1 MKHYFLFLIFMSV
14 LTGTTGIFADSSKKP
29 LNNFS
34 FQQIAAFPDSAGVA
48 GALAGIDGDVMII
61 AGGSNFPDKPPWNNG
76 TKTYY
81 SDIRVLNLKHESSP
95 VWIDQPTRLAQ
106 PMGYSA
112 VVTTSQGIVC
122 LGGETAEGPVNDAFI
137 LRFDNV
143 KRIVT
148 ITELP
153 RLPAARTGATAT
165 IIENR
170 VYFLGGQNRNKF
182 SDEMFSLDLSKP
194 SQGWKIEPKLPKP
207 VAFAVA
213 VTQSNGE
220 TNCIYLLGGRAK
232 LPSDVVTQFSD
243 TVYSFQPKTGTWQEE
258 SRLPMPLS
266 AGCGVALGFAS
277 IFLIGGDNGEFFNAN
292 EQRQQLIDTENDPII
307 KQKLIAE
314 KKRLLEEHQGF
325 RREVFLYNT
334 ITKVWTIPFH
344 LPEGSQVTTPALIRT
359 SDKSSN
365 IIIPCGESKP
375 GIRTDKINSFQ
386 IFSQTRFTLID
397 YGVLALYMLSVLG
410 LGFLFMRTNA
420 TQGDFFLGG
429 GRLPWWAVGISIFA
443 TMLSA
448 ITFLSI
454 PAKAFAA
461 EWRMFPYNFAILIV
475 APLII
480 RYYLPYFRNMNL
492 GTAYEYL
499 EIRFNRTIRY
509 FASALFAFFMISRI
523 AIILFLPSLALNI
536 VTGIDVYF
544 CIILMS
550 LVTITY
556 CTLGGMEAVVWN
568 DVLQGIILILGAVI
582 SLIVLVFTSPGG
594 IAGFFETAYT
604 AGKFYTFDFRFD
616 LTQPVFWVV
625 MVGGLANSLITYS
638 SDQSLVQRYMCTA
651 KNFQAVR
658 SIWFNALMAIP
669 VILIFFPIGTALFTY
684 YHGNPEQFDAV
695 LKNTDAVYPL
705 FIVNGLPA
713 GFSGL
718 VIAAIF
724 AAAMSTLSANINS
737 VSVSISIDF
746 LNNWFPKFSQ
756 RYPVRIPQVVGIL
769 SGLLGMV
776 LALFLATW
784 DVKSLWDQFNTF
796 LGLFTGTLGGLFLMG
811 VFSKRINSVGAMTG
825 LILSFMVV
833 FFVHLYTPL
842 SFLLY
847 GFLGMISCYVTG
859 YIVSLFLGGS
869 AKTIVVIQ
877 KTET

>member
-1 MKHYFLFLIFMSV
+1 M
-14 LTGTTGIFADSSKKP
+14 
-29 LNNFS
+29 LNHFS
-34 FQQIAAFPDSAGVA
+34 FQQIAAFPDSSGVA
-48 GALAGIDGDVMII
+48 GVLAGIDGEAMII
-61 AGGSNFPDKPPWNNG
+61 AGGSNFPDKPPWDGG

-81 SDIRVLNLKHESSP
+81 SDIRILMLNSESSP
-95 VWIDQPTRLAQ
+95 VWIDQPTQLAK
-106 PMGYSA
+106 PIAYSA
-112 VVTTSQGIVC
+112 VVQTPLGIVC
-122 LGGETAEGPVNDAFI
+122 LGGETAEGPTNNAFI
-137 LRFDNV
+137 LRFDNT

-148 ITELP
+148 VTELP
-153 RLPAARTGATAT
+153 PLPEAETGASAAV
-165 IIENR
+165 IGNR
-170 VYFLGGQNRNKF
+170 IYFLGGQNRNDF
-182 SDEMFSLDLSKP
+182 SDKMFSLDLSKP
-194 SQGWKIEPKLPKP
+194 SQGWRTEPILPKP

-220 TNCIYLLGGRAK
+220 TNCIYLLGGRSK
-232 LPSDVVTQFSD
+232 LPEYIVTQFSNA
-243 TVYSFQPKTGTWQEE
+243 VYSFQPKTGVWREE
-258 SRLPMPLS
+258 SHLPMPLS
-266 AGCGVALGFAS
+266 AGCGAAAGIAS

-292 EQRQQLIDTENDPII
+292 EQRQFQIDTENDPII
-307 KQKLIAE
+307 KQKFLAE

-334 ITKVWTIPFH
+334 ITKVWTVPFQ

-375 GIRTDKINSFQ
+375 GIRTNKINSFQ
-386 IFSQTRFTLID
+386 IFSKTQFTLID
-397 YGVLALYMLSVLG
+397 YGVLAFYMLSVLG

-429 GRLPWWAVGISIFA
+429 GRLPWWAIGISIFA

-454 PAKAFAA
+454 PAKAFAT
-461 EWRMFPYNFAILIV
+461 EWRMFPYNLATLIA
-475 APLII
+475 APLVI

-499 EIRFNRTIRY
+499 ELRFNRTIRY
-509 FASALFAFFMISRI
+509 FASLLFTFFMISRI
-523 AIILFLPSLALNI
+523 AIVLFLPSLALNI

-568 DVLQGIILILGAVI
+568 DVMQGIILLLGAVI
-582 SLIVLVFTSPGG
+582 SLTVLVFTSQGG
-594 IAGFFETAYT
+594 ITGFFETAYT
-604 AGKFYTFDFRFD
+604 AGKFHTFDFRFD

-625 MVGGLANSLITYS
+625 MAGAVANNLIVYS
-638 SDQSLVQRYMCTA
+638 SDQSLVQRYMCTT
-651 KNFQAVR
+651 NNRQAVW
-658 SIWFNALMAIP
+658 SIWLNALLTIP
-669 VILIFFPIGTALFTY
+669 VILLFFPIGTALFTY
-684 YHGNPEQFDAV
+684 YHGNPEQFDV
-695 LKNTDAVYPL
+695 TLKNTDAVYPL

-737 VSVSISIDF
+737 VSVSISVDF

-756 RYPVRIPQVVGIL
+756 RYPVRIPQIVGIL
-769 SGLLGMV
+769 SGLLGMA
-776 LALFLATW
+776 LALFLVTW

-796 LGLFTGTLGGLFLMG
+796 LGLFTGTLGGLFMMG
-811 VFSKRINSVGAMTG
+811 VFSKRINSVGAMSG
-825 LILSFMVV
+825 LILSFTVV
-833 FFVHLYTPL
+833 LGVHLYTPL

-847 GFLGMISCYVTG
+847 GLLGMISCYVTG
-859 YIVSLFLGGS
+859 YVISLFLGGP
-869 AKTIVVIQ
+869 AKTIVVTQ
-877 KTET
+877 KLET

>member
-1 MKHYFLFLIFMSV
+1 MKHCFLFLIFMSV
-14 LTGTTGIFADSSKKP
+14 LTGTSELFADSSKKP
-29 LNNFS
+29 LNHFS
-34 FQQIAAFPDSAGVA
+34 FQQIASLPNSAGIA
-48 GALAGIDGDVMII
+48 GALAGIDGEVMIV
-61 AGGSNFPDKPPWNNG
+61 AGGSNFPDKPPWNGG

-81 SDIRVLNLKHESSP
+81 SDIHVLALKPESSP
-95 VWIDQPTRLAQ
+95 FWIDQPTRLAK

-112 VVTTSQGIVC
+112 VAQTSHGIVC
-122 LGGETAEGPVNDAFI
+122 LGGETAEGATDDAFI
-137 LRFDNV
+137 LRFDTI
-143 KRIVT
+143 KKIVT
-148 ITELP
+148 IKELP
-153 RLPAARTGATAT
+153 RLPVARTGATAT
-165 IIENR
+165 AIGNR
-170 VYFLGGQNRNKF
+170 VYFLGGQNRNGF
-182 SDEMFSLDLSKP
+182 SDEMFSLDLSEP
-194 SQGWKIEPKLPKP
+194 SQGWKTEPKLPQP
-207 VAFAVA
+207 IAFATA

-232 LPSDVVTQFSD
+232 LPENITTQFSD
-243 TVYSFQPKTGTWQEE
+243 AVYSFQPKTGTWHEE
-258 SRLPMPLS
+258 TRLPMPLS
-266 AGCGVALGFAS
+266 AGSSATLGIAS

-292 EQRQQLIDTENDPII
+292 EQRQQLIDTENNQNI
-307 KQKLIAE
+307 KQKLLDE

-344 LPEGSQVTTPALIRT
+344 LPEGSQVTTPALVRT
-359 SDKSSN
+359 SDKSYN

-375 GIRTDKINSFQ
+375 GVRTDKINSLQ
-386 IFSQTRFTLID
+386 IFSKTQFTLID
-397 YGVLALYMLSVLG
+397 YGVLAFYMLSVLG
-410 LGFLFMRTNA
+410 LGFLFLRANA

-448 ITFLSI
+448 ITFLSV
-454 PAKAFAA
+454 PAKAFAT
-461 EWRMFPYNFAILIV
+461 EWRMFPYNLATILV

-499 EIRFNRTIRY
+499 ELRFNRTIRY
-509 FASALFAFFMISRI
+509 FASLLFAFFMISRI
-523 AIILFLPSLALNI
+523 AIVLFLPSLALNI

-568 DVLQGIILILGAVI
+568 DVLQGIILFLGAII
-582 SLIVLVFTSPGG
+582 SLVVLVFASQGG
-594 IAGFFETAYT
+594 IAGFFETAYN
-604 AGKFYTFDFRFD
+604 AGKFHTFDLRFD

-625 MVGGLANSLITYS
+625 MAGGIANNLIVYS
-638 SDQSLVQRYMCTA
+638 SDQSLVQRYMCTT
-651 KNFQAVR
+651 NSRQAVW
-658 SIWFNALMAIP
+658 SIWLNALLAIP
-669 VILIFFPIGTALFTY
+669 VILLFFPIGTALFTY

-705 FIVNGLPA
+705 FIVNGLPP

-737 VSVSISIDF
+737 VSVSISVDF

-811 VFSKRINSVGAMTG
+811 VFSKRINSVGAMFG
-825 LILSFMVV
+825 LILSFTAVLL
-833 FFVHLYTPL
+833 VHLYTPL

-847 GFLGMISCYVTG
+847 GFLGMISCYIIG
-859 YIVSLFLGGS
+859 YIVSLFFGGS

-877 KTET
+877 TTET

>member
-1 MKHYFLFLIFMSV
+1 MI
-14 LTGTTGIFADSSKKP
+14 GTSEIFADSSKEP
-29 LNNFS
+29 LNHFS
-34 FQQIAAFPDSAGVA
+34 FQQIATFPDSIGVA

-61 AGGSNFPDKPPWNNG
+61 AGGSNFPDKSPWNGG

-81 SDIRVLNLKHESSP
+81 SDIRVLALKPESSP
-95 VWIDQPTRLAQ
+95 VWIEQPTRLAK
-106 PMGYSA
+106 PTAYSA
-112 VVTTSQGIVC
+112 VVQTQQGIVC
-122 LGGETAEGPVNDAFI
+122 LGGETTEGSINDAFI
-137 LRFDNV
+137 LRFDTA
-143 KRIVT
+143 KQIVA
-148 ITELP
+148 IKELP
-153 RLPAARTGATAT
+153 PLPITVTAASAVVVG
-165 IIENR
+165 NR
-170 VYFLGGQNRNKF
+170 VYFLGGQNRNEF
-182 SDEMFSLDLSKP
+182 SDKMFSLDLSDP
-194 SQGWKIEPKLPKP
+194 SQGWKTETKLPKP
-207 VAFAVA
+207 IAFAVA
-213 VTQSNGE
+213 ITQSNGD

-232 LPSDVVTQFSD
+232 LPNNVVTQFSD
-243 TVYSFQPKTGTWQEE
+243 AVYSFQPKTGIWHEE

-266 AGCGVALGFAS
+266 AGCGAAVGFAS

-292 EQRQQLIDTENDPII
+292 EQRQQLIDAENDPII
-307 KQKLIAE
+307 KQKLVAE
-314 KKRLLEEHQGF
+314 KKQLLEEHQGF

-344 LPEGSQVTTPALIRT
+344 LSEGSQVTTPALIRT

-375 GIRTDKINSFQ
+375 GVRTDKINSFQ
-386 IFSQTRFTLID
+386 IFSKTRFTLID

-410 LGFLFMRTNA
+410 LGFLFMRANT
-420 TQGDFFLGG
+420 TQSDFFLGG

-448 ITFLSI
+448 ITFLSV
-454 PAKAFAA
+454 PAKAFAT
-461 EWRMFPYNFAILIV
+461 EWRMFPYNLATLIV
-475 APLII
+475 APLVI

-499 EIRFNRTIRY
+499 ELRFNRTIRY
-509 FASALFAFFMISRI
+509 FASLLFAFFMISRI
-523 AIILFLPSLALNI
+523 AIVLFLPALALNI

-582 SLIVLVFTSPGG
+582 SLIVLVFTSQNG
-594 IAGFFETAYT
+594 ITGFFETVCN
-604 AGKFYTFDFRFD
+604 AGKFHTFDFRFD
-616 LTQPVFWVV
+616 LTEPVFWVV
-625 MVGGLANSLITYS
+625 AVGAFANNLIVYS
-638 SDQSLVQRYMCTA
+638 SDQSLVQRYMCTT
-651 KNFQAVR
+651 NNRQAVW
-658 SIWFNALMAIP
+658 SIWLNALLAIP

-737 VSVSISIDF
+737 VSVSISVDF
-746 LNNWFPKFSQ
+746 LNNWFPKISQ
-756 RYPVRIPQVVGIL
+756 RYPVRLPQIVGIL
-769 SGLLGMV
+769 SGFLGMT

-825 LILSFMVV
+825 LILSFVVV
-833 FFVHLYTPL
+833 FLVHLYTPL

-859 YIVSLFLGGS
+859 YIVSLFSGS
-869 AKTIVVIQ
+869 PAKTIVVTQ